1 MSSFLVLQIGFRM
14 FLSASASVSSWNADN
29 TACNLVG
36 AAATCCAV
44 DKMTRVLTI

>member
-1 MSSFLVLQIGFRM
+1 MKSFLVLQIGFRM

-36 AAATCCAV
+36 AVTTRFAV
-44 DKMTRVLTI
+44 DNMTPVLIL